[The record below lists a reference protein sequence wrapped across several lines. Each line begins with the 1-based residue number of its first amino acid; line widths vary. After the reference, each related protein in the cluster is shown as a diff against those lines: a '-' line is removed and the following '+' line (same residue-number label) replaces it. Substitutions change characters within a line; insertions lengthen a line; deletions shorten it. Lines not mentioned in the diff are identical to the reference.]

1 MDRGIRGRRWRVEL
15 AEQHD
20 LQQGGHAADHVAGR
34 AVNAGE
40 VWRVDPGRERQ
51 RAAGAGMKWLL
62 TMLMLVSAAAA
73 GAERLTLA
81 WDPSPSAA
89 VSGYR
94 LYYGT
99 NTRSYQFVTNA
110 GLVLTQS
117 VVLAHRGRWFFAATA
132 YSTNGLE
139 SDFSSEVSWE
149 YRPLPPAMSG
159 ETWVRLTPVFGQ
171 STNLATWG
179 SVTGEA
185 TWFPAT
191 NRAEF
196 FRVNRLLMERVMV
209 P

>member
-1 MDRGIRGRRWRVEL
+1 ML
-15 AEQHD
+15 AC
-20 LQQGGHAADHVAGR
+20 ATV
-34 AVNAGE
+34 
-40 VWRVDPGRERQ
+40 
-51 RAAGAGMKWLL
+51 
-62 TMLMLVSAAAA
+62 A

-81 WDPSPSAA
+81 WDPSPSAD
-89 VSGYR
+89 VVGYR

-110 GLVLTQS
+110 GLVLTQA
-117 VVLAHRGRWFFAATA
+117 VVLGWRGRWFFAATA

-149 YRPLPPAMSG
+149 SKPLPPAMAG
-159 ETWVRLTPVFGQ
+159 ESWVRLAPVFGR
-171 STNLATWG
+171 STNLVTWG

-191 NRAEF
+191 NRMEF

>member
-1 MDRGIRGRRWRVEL
+1 MKLFWTAL
-15 AEQHD
+15 
-20 LQQGGHAADHVAGR
+20 VAGWS
-34 AVNAGE
+34 VT
-40 VWRVDPGRERQ
+40 
-51 RAAGAGMKWLL
+51 AGAQQ
-62 TMLMLVSAAAA
+62 V
-73 GAERLTLA
+73 TLA
-81 WDPSPSAA
+81 WDASPCGCAA
-89 VSGYR
+89 GYR

-99 NTRSYQFVTNA
+99 TTRSYQFVTNA
-110 GLVLTQS
+110 GVALTQA
-117 VVLAHRGRWFFAATA
+117 VVLPHGGRWFFAATA

-149 YRPLPPAMSG
+149 SKPAPPVMAG
-159 ETWVRLTPVFGQ
+159 ETWVRLVPVFGR
-171 STNLATWG
+171 STNLAAWG